1 MQQCT
6 FALLD
11 VTNKGVTQWWVD
23 AIVCNRSHHSRNE
36 TKFEQKRIKGC
47 IFIICATCYFFLFLV
62 DANVILSQEC
72 QVRMI
77 WSSHVISECN
87 YRQHSGWHVT
97 QLSIKHL
104 EDLVIECEDI
114 NVVVS

>member
-1 MQQCT
+1 MQR
-6 FALLD
+6 
-11 VTNKGVTQWWVD
+11 
-23 AIVCNRSHHSRNE
+23 AI
-36 TKFEQKRIKGC
+36 
-47 IFIICATCYFFLFLV
+47 FFVFLV

-97 QLSIKHL
+97 QLSIKCL
-104 EDLVIECEDI
+104 QDLVIECEDI
-114 NVVVS
+114 NVVKLFITYRTCSQLCELLIVISRLKIYVIEHDDEQLL